1 MATGSAVIDF
11 GAFPGSNEASVVVTG
26 QSAIQTTSHAEA
38 WMMAEASTDHTD
50 NDASYAALFIA
61 LSCGIP
67 TAGTGFTI
75 YARSTERQQGT
86 FQVRWV
92 WAD

>member
-11 GAFPGSNEASVVVTG
+11 GAFPGSNEVSVNVTG
-26 QSAIQTTSHAEA
+26 QVAIQSTSHAEA
-38 WMMAEASTDHTD
+38 WLMAEASTDHTD
-50 NDASYAALFIA
+50 NDAAYAALFIA
-61 LSCGIP
+61 VTCGIP
-67 TAGTGFTI
+67 TASTGFTI

-86 FQVRWV
+86 FKVRWV